1 MRERR
6 REEAHK
12 PWHKQQHRH
21 VQRGPA
27 VERAAAVNAPG
38 HKIVAD
44 TVSQVPHVQHGT
56 RPWRLRLSAS
66 HLFCIGPSAEARGG
80 HMHTGRHHVNHST
93 TSGHGEEDQ
102 PSGIWCGMTS
112 KRATLLNSAPLE

>member
-66 HLFCIGPSAEARGG
+66 HLFCIVTFYRGLAATCTPG
-80 HMHTGRHHVNHST
+80 GTVAQLHVTHST
-93 TSGHGEEDQ
+93 TSGHIEEDQ

-112 KRATLLNSAPLE
+112 KRATLPLE